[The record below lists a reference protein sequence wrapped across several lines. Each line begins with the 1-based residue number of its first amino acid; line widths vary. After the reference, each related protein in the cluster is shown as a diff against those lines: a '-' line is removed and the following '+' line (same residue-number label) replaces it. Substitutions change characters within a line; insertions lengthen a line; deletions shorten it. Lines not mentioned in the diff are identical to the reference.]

1 MKQYIDL
8 LQDVY
13 LNGIWKDPAR
23 AGMPRTKEVF
33 CRTMRFNMADGFPL
47 LTTKKM
53 FTKGIVSEL
62 LWVLKGDTN
71 IQYLLEHD
79 NKIWVDDCYK
89 FYRRRG
95 GKMTKDEWLE
105 AVKAGKKFDKVLLKQ
120 GLEGAQFRELMELLK
135 ENDIQFQF
143 VPAERLNRA
152 VRGAHQGVLAYISQ
166 IDYVDIEQLVN
177 NALGRSENPL
187 LVILDGVSDV
197 RNLGAI
203 GRRLEC
209 AGGHGIIVPAKGGAA
224 INADAVKASAG
235 ALMRMDTCKVSNL
248 RVAAYYL
255 QQSGFRLIAATEKT
269 DNLIYDVDMTGPC
282 AIIMGSEGKGISQ
295 SMLDLADDKA
305 AIPMAGEITSLNV
318 SVASAVL
325 MYAAVRQR
333 RAKG

>member
-1 MKQYIDL
+1 MEEQ
-8 LQDVY
+8 
-13 LNGIWKDPAR
+13 
-23 AGMPRTKEVF
+23 
-33 CRTMRFNMADGFPL
+33 
-47 LTTKKM
+47 KM
-53 FTKGIVSEL
+53 
-62 LWVLKGDTN
+62 
-71 IQYLLEHD
+71 QYLFGMHP
-79 NKIWVDDCYK
+79 V
-89 FYRRRG
+89 
-95 GKMTKDEWLE
+95 LE
-105 AVKAGKKFDKVLLKQ
+105 AVKAGRKFDKVLLKQ
-120 GLEGAQFRELMELLK
+120 GLEGPQFRELMELLK

-177 NALGRSENPL
+177 NALGSSENPL

-203 GRRLEC
+203 ARSLEC
-209 AGGHGIIVPAKGGAA
+209 AGGQGIIVPAKGGAA

-235 ALMRMDTCKVSNL
+235 ALMRMDTCKVPNL

-255 QQSGFRLIAATEKT
+255 QQSGFKIIAATEKT

-295 SMLDLADDKA
+295 AMLDMADAKA

-318 SVASAVL
+318 SVASAIL
-325 MYAAVRQR
+325 MYEAVRQR
-333 RAKG
+333 IGK

>member
-1 MKQYIDL
+1 M
-8 LQDVY
+8 
-13 LNGIWKDPAR
+13 
-23 AGMPRTKEVF
+23 EE
-33 CRTMRFNMADGFPL
+33 
-47 LTTKKM
+47 KKM
-53 FTKGIVSEL
+53 
-62 LWVLKGDTN
+62 
-71 IQYLLEHD
+71 QYLFGMHP
-79 NKIWVDDCYK
+79 V
-89 FYRRRG
+89 
-95 GKMTKDEWLE
+95 LE
-105 AVKAGKKFDKVLLKQ
+105 AIKAGKKFDKVMLKQ
-120 GLEGAQFRELMELLK
+120 GLEGPQFKELMDLMK
-135 ENDIQFQF
+135 ENEIPFQF
-143 VPAERLNRA
+143 VPVERLNRA
-152 VRGAHQGVLAYISQ
+152 ARGAHQGVLAYISE
-166 IDYVDIEQLVN
+166 IEYVDIEQLVN

-203 GRRLEC
+203 ARSLEC

-325 MYAAVRQR
+325 MYEAVRQR
-333 RAKG
+333 LGK